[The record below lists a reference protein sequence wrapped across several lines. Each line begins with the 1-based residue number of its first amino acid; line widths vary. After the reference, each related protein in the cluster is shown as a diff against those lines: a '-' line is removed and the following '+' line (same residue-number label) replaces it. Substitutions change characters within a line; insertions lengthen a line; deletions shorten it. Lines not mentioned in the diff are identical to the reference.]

1 MKIQLMN
8 KLLFYLKLSLKRKIY
23 MYRLYLYFIEL
34 NMTTSFKYF
43 ETNMKQK
50 KTILSPNRNKIV
62 LAVH

>member
-1 MKIQLMN
+1 
-8 KLLFYLKLSLKRKIY
+8 

-43 ETNMKQK
+43 ETNMKQI

>member
-43 ETNMKQK
+43 ETNMKQI

-62 LAVH
+62 LAMH